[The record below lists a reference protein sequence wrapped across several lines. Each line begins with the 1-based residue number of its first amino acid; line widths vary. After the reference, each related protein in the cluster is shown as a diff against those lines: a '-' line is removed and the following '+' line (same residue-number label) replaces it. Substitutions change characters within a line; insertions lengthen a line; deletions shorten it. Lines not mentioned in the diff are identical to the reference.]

1 MKVTSSA
8 LQWQVQHSATR
19 VQAQSTRLE
28 AWVGPRPA
36 RAAAVTGQ
44 PSARALAA
52 ASAAAVARNAP
63 APQAASST
71 KARDADP
78 AKALTPH
85 LAMVRDL
92 IERMTGI
99 RAQELRLADAPAADP
114 VVL

>member
-19 VQAQSTRLE
+19 LQAQSTRLE

-36 RAAAVTGQ
+36 RAAAATGQ

-63 APQAASST
+63 APQATAST

-92 IERMTGI
+92 VIPPQNQRSEK
-99 RAQELRLADAPAADP
+99 
-114 VVL
+114 